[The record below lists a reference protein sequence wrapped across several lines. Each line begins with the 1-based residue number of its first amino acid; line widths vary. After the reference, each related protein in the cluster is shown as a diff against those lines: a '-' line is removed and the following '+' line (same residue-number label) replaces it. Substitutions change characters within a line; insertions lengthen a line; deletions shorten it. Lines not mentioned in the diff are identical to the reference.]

1 MASALLLGRRI
12 GFMCVVLR
20 ARDGLGPMLRLRFRS
35 RPFPVM
41 LLLKEIVTTGP
52 SVLLQLHI
60 EVEVWWKST

>member
-1 MASALLLGRRI
+1 
-12 GFMCVVLR
+12 MCVVLR